1 MQISEYQNV
10 GLRDYQEDKFA
21 VLKKFAGLSHLT
33 LCFVA
38 DGHGGDQCSSFL
50 VKNYPLQL
58 LQVFRE
64 QQGLT
69 KRKKFVEMLGI
80 ALERCIEKWD
90 QICFGSFYGKVTN
103 DKQKKEFYAQRD
115 EAYWQEN
122 GLEAGSTFVC
132 MLIDERKRRAHVI
145 NLGDSRATW
154 ITQESAI
161 GATVDHG
168 VKKEMKPI
176 KGFKFTTVDQRM
188 QVRKTHFPCLNI
200 FNSCC

>member
-115 EAYWQEN
+115 EAYCKKMDWKPDQLLCVCLSMNANEEHTLSTWETPERH
-122 GLEAGSTFVC
+122 GLLKKVRLGLR
-132 MLIDERKRRAHVI
+132 LIMV
-145 NLGDSRATW
+145 
-154 ITQESAI
+154 
-161 GATVDHG
+161 
-168 VKKEMKPI
+168 
-176 KGFKFTTVDQRM
+176 
-188 QVRKTHFPCLNI
+188 
-200 FNSCC
+200 